1 LATDAEGLDLARVK
15 VPTPIS
21 RLLKLSLG
29 MTLAQAA
36 AHERRH
42 LEQARRVREN
52 PRFPAQ

>member
-1 LATDAEGLDLARVK
+1 
-15 VPTPIS
+15 
-21 RLLKLSLG
+21 